1 MSDNRIRLF
10 EGDVLLRGKH
20 SAYVKFLVND
30 AKIFDKYIDV
40 YLCGAVVGYLYN
52 VKAPRI
58 IQFRIPVKYMLIRYL
73 SISRTVCF
81 YID

>member
-30 AKIFDKYIDV
+30 AKIFDKWM
-40 YLCGAVVGYLYN
+40 
-52 VKAPRI
+52 
-58 IQFRIPVKYMLIRYL
+58 IQWK
-73 SISRTVCF
+73 SN
-81 YID
+81 